1 MSVLRGRTICPPTKH
16 GRETEREEREME
28 RERGLVP
35 QPPAKRMK
43 LAPVVPASGG
53 GGGGQVPSPR
63 WRRLRQTLLVVL
75 FLVRA

>member
-1 MSVLRGRTICPPTKH
+1 LALAPTKQ
-16 GRETEREEREME
+16 GREMERGMGMGREMERE

-43 LAPVVPASGG
+43 LAPVVPTRG

>member
-1 MSVLRGRTICPPTKH
+1 M
-16 GRETEREEREME
+16 EREESERE

-43 LAPVVPASGG
+43 LAPVVPTAA
-53 GGGGQVPSPR
+53 GGGGQVASPR